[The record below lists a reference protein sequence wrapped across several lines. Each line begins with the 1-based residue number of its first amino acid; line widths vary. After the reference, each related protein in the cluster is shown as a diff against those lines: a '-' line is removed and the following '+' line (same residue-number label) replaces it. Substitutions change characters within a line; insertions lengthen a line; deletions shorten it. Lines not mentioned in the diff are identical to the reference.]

1 MLHCGTSVSGTDT
14 FGDTTGES
22 QSAAPGAPSGD
33 LLGGMVTNFDLE
45 NLFLVDDEIE
55 KLE

>member
-33 LLGGMVTNFDLE
+33 LLGGMVMNFDLE